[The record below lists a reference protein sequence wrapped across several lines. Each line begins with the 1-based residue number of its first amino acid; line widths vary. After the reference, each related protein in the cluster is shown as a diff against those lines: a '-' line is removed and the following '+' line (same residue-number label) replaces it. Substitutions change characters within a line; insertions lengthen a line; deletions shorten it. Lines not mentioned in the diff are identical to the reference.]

1 MFDPTIPANNSP
13 HATEINA
20 SSKPVSVR
28 YRTQQELADKAI
40 RLARKIPLGREHTPE
55 KCMAVHSWADA
66 VKEMLKA

>member
-1 MFDPTIPANNSP
+1 MFDPTNPPNNFPKNS
-13 HATEINA
+13 EIN
-20 SSKPVSVR
+20 STRQPVSVR